1 MSTTVY
7 KRDSNYARTSM
18 NRKYLNLYEPPLTID
33 TLSEE
38 TTSYIIQ
45 PKFNKRPDL
54 MAFELYGSARLWW
67 VFAQR
72 NPDQLEDPIY
82 DFKPGVTIQLPKAS
96 NISSD
101 LGV

>member
-1 MSTTVY
+1 MATTVY
-7 KRDSNYARTSM
+7 KRDSNYAKTSM

-38 TTSYIIQ
+38 TTTYIIQ

-67 VFAQR
+67 VFAHYNR
-72 NPDQLEDPIY
+72 DTLLDPIM
-82 DFKPGVTIQLPKAS
+82 DFTAGTKIIAPNSFQVTGTL
-96 NISSD
+96 
-101 LGV
+101 

>member
-7 KRDSNYARTSM
+7 KRDSNYASTSM

-38 TTSYIIQ
+38 TTTYIIQ

-67 VFAQR
+67 VFAHYNR
-72 NPDQLEDPIY
+72 DALLDPIM
-82 DFKPGVTIQLPKAS
+82 DFTSGTKIIAPNSFQVTGTL
-96 NISSD
+96 
-101 LGV
+101 